1 MHVCLS
7 VCVSVCLSVDLLLF
21 VSYEMILADY
31 ALFLI
36 VHSAAQGKIL
46 KEGMRIEAK
55 HVKK

>member
-1 MHVCLS
+1 MTY
-7 VCVSVCLSVDLLLF
+7 VCVSICLSVDLLLF